1 MEGRWARTREDKGRF
16 EKQQPFAG
24 QEREAG
30 PGEPG
35 TARNAS
41 LVTKPSVCFL
51 SKALGRLRGKVP
63 FKTVPYKL
71 SLSCQHRLQGL
82 LCSSFEKNP
91 L

>member
-41 LVTKPSVCFL
+41 LVTKPSV
-51 SKALGRLRGKVP
+51 
-63 FKTVPYKL
+63 
-71 SLSCQHRLQGL
+71 
-82 LCSSFEKNP
+82 SSVRH
-91 L
+91 

>member
-1 MEGRWARTREDKGRF
+1 MLARKAGAGGVAWPREDVQGGGQVGWDVGGQKGGF

-41 LVTKPSVCFL
+41 LATEPSV
-51 SKALGRLRGKVP
+51 
-63 FKTVPYKL
+63 
-71 SLSCQHRLQGL
+71 
-82 LCSSFEKNP
+82 SSVRH
-91 L
+91 